1 MGDHLKNNSW
11 AESHSFKTHTPH
23 GSVWLIPLGQTHVTQ
38 NHQHWFTLSRSN
50 TLSLSLCHTLFSPI
64 LTQIHIH
71 MQQCF
76 KRWLPGET
84 AVTAKPRINLQSSVV
99 TLLTANHN
107 SRLPCPFIKKPHC
120 TLHAVWYCINPP
132 YAQFIH
138 ALCCWAGVDCAIC
151 VKCRGEKHS
160 VTEAERKWCLFMK
173 NVPINHK
180 ELFLIT
186 WLHLTSALRHCQM
199 RLCQINNYR

>member
-132 YAQFIH
+132 PSIRSVH
-138 ALCCWAGVDCAIC
+138 SCPLLLSRSGLCY
-151 VKCRGEKHS
+151 
-160 VTEAERKWCLFMK
+160 L
-173 NVPINHK
+173 
-180 ELFLIT
+180 
-186 WLHLTSALRHCQM
+186 CQM
-199 RLCQINNYR
+199 QGGETQRDWSGEEVVPLYEKRAYWPQRTVFNHMVTPHISIKTLPNETLSDK